1 MTTSDLA
8 PIDVATIPA
17 LAELAA
23 EVARTRQPR
32 RLRHGDRDLAVLVP
46 IPAPVDD
53 PLPAP
58 VDDPP
63 WQRAE
68 SRRRRKGSVIAATAG
83 AVRYDGPVLTAE
95 EERAAYEQALA
106 ADAED
111 LGT

>member
-32 RLRHGDRDLAVLVP
+32 RLRHGDRDLAVLMPVTP
-46 IPAPVDD
+46 SVDEPPKHPAK
-53 PLPAP
+53 
-58 VDDPP
+58 
-63 WQRAE
+63 
-68 SRRRRKGSVIAATAG
+68 SRRGRKASVVAATAG

-95 EERAAYEQALA
+95 EERAAAEEAIA
-106 ADAED
+106 ADV
-111 LGT
+111 LRRMGGS